1 MSGNW
6 NGLPVSSG
14 PASKFRL
21 MHILHSAKLFL
32 LICGAVFS
40 MVLIAW
46 FMLSDPDVGKNANPQ
61 SENST
66 IISKPIVQERRERF
80 KRNVRQIGGESFSPP
95 KVKIDEITRL
105 PSSQRSLTE
114 RKNHAREKASSF
126 QLTSPVVLDINTIKS
141 GKITVTIANIEPV
154 PVGKTCKSDHKTVP
168 CGRMARTALRALIRG
183 RTLNCRVAEEMSQ
196 NGETVTSCSV
206 GKTDIGQWLVDQ
218 GWTQPTFTE
227 KP

>member
-1 MSGNW
+1 
-6 NGLPVSSG
+6 
-14 PASKFRL
+14 
-21 MHILHSAKLFL
+21 MHIFHSARLLL

-46 FMLSDPDVGKNANPQ
+46 FMLSDPDTGIYANPQ
-61 SENST
+61 SENLAIT
-66 IISKPIVQERRERF
+66 GKPIIQERRERF
-80 KRNVRQIGGESFSPP
+80 KRNIRRIGGESFSTPN
-95 KVKIDEITRL
+95 VRFDEITRL
-105 PSSQRSLTE
+105 PSSQRSQAE
-114 RKNHAREKASSF
+114 RKNHAREKVLSF

-141 GKITVTIANIEPV
+141 DKITVTIANIEPV

-183 RTLNCRVAEEMSQ
+183 RTLNCRVAKEIPQ

-218 GWTQPTFTE
+218 GWTQPIFTE